1 MGFLDQVKGLAEK
14 VGNTVE
20 KGAKSVSDGSKKMA
34 EKSRL
39 KKEISSLE
47 NEITSAYVSIGK
59 VYFSRISENPEPECA
74 GAVETIVSKGARVE
88 QLRQVLAS
96 LDDRQTCA
104 NCGASISKEQKF
116 CDKCGAKV
124 DSAVVVEPVEAE
136 PVVSSTETVAGT
148 ETEIVT
154 EPDVQTETPEDVK
167 ICTECGKPAAMSQIF
182 CENCGKKF

>member
-1 MGFLDQVKGLAEK
+1 MGFLDSVKDFAGK

-34 EKSRL
+34 EKSRI

-74 GAVETIVSKGARVE
+74 GAVETIVSKGARIE
-88 QLRQVLAS
+88 QLRKVLDN
-96 LDDRQTCA
+96 LEEKTTCP
-104 NCGASISKEQKF
+104 NCNAVISKNQKF
-116 CDKCGAKV
+116 CDKCGARIEIEV
-124 DSAVVVEPVEAE
+124 EPINVEPVA
-136 PVVSSTETVAGT
+136 SDTDTVQAG
-148 ETEIVT
+148 
-154 EPDVQTETPEDVK
+154 ETPTPAETSEDVK

>member
-1 MGFLDQVKGLAEK
+1 MGFFDQVKDLAGK

-34 EKSRL
+34 EKSRI

-74 GAVETIVSKGARVE
+74 GAVETIVSKGARIE
-88 QLRQVLAS
+88 QLRQI
-96 LDDRQTCA
+96 LDNLEDKQNCA
-104 NCGASISKEQKF
+104 NCGAIISKEQKF

-124 DSAVVVEPVEAE
+124 ESVFVAEPEPTNVVEPVADS
-136 PVVSSTETVAGT
+136 VNAETVP
-148 ETEIVT
+148 ETEPSATAAI
-154 EPDVQTETPEDVK
+154 PEDVK

>member
-1 MGFLDQVKGLAEK
+1 MGFLEQVKDLAGK

-74 GAVETIVSKGARVE
+74 GAVETIVTKGARIE
-88 QLRQVLAS
+88 QLRQL
-96 LDDRQTCA
+96 LDGLEDKTTCT
-104 NCGASISKEQKF
+104 NCGASISKGQKF

-124 DSAVVVEPVEAE
+124 ESVAEPINVE
-136 PVVSSTETVAGT
+136 PVVSSSDPAGEAAAPAETS
-148 ETEIVT
+148 
-154 EPDVQTETPEDVK
+154 EDVK

>member
-1 MGFLDQVKGLAEK
+1 MGFLEQVKDLAGK

-74 GAVETIVSKGARVE
+74 GAVETIVSKGARIE
-88 QLRQVLAS
+88 QLRQLLDS
-96 LDDRQTCA
+96 LEDKTTCA
-104 NCGASISKEQKF
+104 NCGASISKGQKF

-124 DSAVVVEPVEAE
+124 ESIAEPINVE
-136 PVVSSTETVAGT
+136 PVVSSADTETAPAGEAAAPS
-148 ETEIVT
+148 ETS
-154 EPDVQTETPEDVK
+154 EDVK